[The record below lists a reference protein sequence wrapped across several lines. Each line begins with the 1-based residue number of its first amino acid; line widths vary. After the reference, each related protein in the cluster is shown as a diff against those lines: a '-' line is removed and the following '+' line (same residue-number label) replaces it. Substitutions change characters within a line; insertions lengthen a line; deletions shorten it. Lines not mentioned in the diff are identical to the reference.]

1 MGDDGND
8 NRDVSYSSLW
18 KLDFF
23 LMLRYNESMTFNNR
37 INELGVIKEFNFK

>member
-23 LMLRYNESMTFNNR
+23 LSKESMTFNKR